1 MSKTKT
7 SDCWYTPP
15 QIVNLVQQCLSGIT
29 LDPCADDGKH
39 IEACYHLTATDD
51 GLSHQWSGR
60 VFMNPPYS
68 CPGIWIAKLQEEFGS
83 GRVEEAIALVPVATD
98 TKWFHPLIS
107 SNLICFWKGRIKFL
121 DVNYQPKMAA
131 RQSHCLV
138 YWGKN
143 QSRFR
148 QIFSP
153 FGNFN
158 FLEEKE
164 ATECNSHNLTSAQ
177 ELEPVF
183 VMEDSSTDLSSSEP
197 QRLTNTAQ
205 ASLNYDIQELT
216 TAAMCKHLL
225 TPEVL
230 GCYQEQSISSQLP
243 HPALHSLQKDND
255 LEAQMSETVSPA
267 SLKPLENC
275 NLNLQPLKMSQ
286 DLSPVPI
293 TQDSPQAHISEAWSV
308 PLTSSGTMRNGLLS
322 AVDTLPAPTLE
333 SEYCWLRSPGA
344 LSLSGKG
351 RPPGQTKQEAELK
364 KLGLINKGEV
374 LNPAILCQWYEIP
387 DSWLDP
393 LECRAATELLE
404 ECDRQQEIF
413 SILESQRS
421 PLTESSIS
429 TPCAE
434 NQPLARANAKAG
446 TYIINQS
453 ESLAIIK
460 DNLGFG
466 FVVEWLSSS
475 DQITYNWER
484 DDEVISRLAIASQH
498 LIDKFFSQ
506 GETLKA
512 IEDKSDFGL
521 CEATHENFL
530 EETKP
535 ATTSTEKSKSRQR
548 KGCLYK
554 YLENKK
560 LKSGDIAS
568 YPRVIG
574 HRQPDNPT
582 HWRWGF
588 NWEEK
593 IDGEWKGRSIGS
605 VPLGAIA
612 LIQSMQN
619 EGISLE
625 EIIGFIRRAK
635 SKKC

>member
-1 MSKTKT
+1 MIPVSTI
-7 SDCWYTPP
+7 S
-15 QIVNLVQQCLSGIT
+15 
-29 LDPCADDGKH
+29 A
-39 IEACYHLTATDD
+39 
-51 GLSHQWSGR
+51 WS
-60 VFMNPPYS
+60 NP
-68 CPGIWIAKLQEEFGS
+68 G
-83 GRVEEAIALVPVATD
+83 
-98 TKWFHPLIS
+98 
-107 SNLICFWKGRIKFL
+107 
-121 DVNYQPKMAA
+121 
-131 RQSHCLV
+131 
-138 YWGKN
+138 
-143 QSRFR
+143 
-148 QIFSP
+148 
-153 FGNFN
+153 
-158 FLEEKE
+158 
-164 ATECNSHNLTSAQ
+164 LTS
-177 ELEPVF
+177 
-183 VMEDSSTDLSSSEP
+183 
-197 QRLTNTAQ
+197 
-205 ASLNYDIQELT
+205 
-216 TAAMCKHLL
+216 
-225 TPEVL
+225 
-230 GCYQEQSISSQLP
+230 
-243 HPALHSLQKDND
+243 
-255 LEAQMSETVSPA
+255 
-267 SLKPLENC
+267 
-275 NLNLQPLKMSQ
+275 
-286 DLSPVPI
+286 
-293 TQDSPQAHISEAWSV
+293 SPQAFRASGIPTAAIS
-308 PLTSSGTMRNGLLS
+308 
-322 AVDTLPAPTLE
+322 
-333 SEYCWLRSPGA
+333 
-344 LSLSGKG
+344 
-351 RPPGQTKQEAELK
+351 
-364 KLGLINKGEV
+364 
-374 LNPAILCQWYEIP
+374 LNP
-387 DSWLDP
+387 
-393 LECRAATELLE
+393 
-404 ECDRQQEIF
+404 
-413 SILESQRS
+413 
-421 PLTESSIS
+421 
-429 TPCAE
+429 
-434 NQPLARANAKAG
+434 
-446 TYIINQS
+446 
-453 ESLAIIK
+453 SLKIIK